1 MRGTG
6 CIYRTVSHAID
17 LQQGSQGLVVKEE
30 SKERAGWRGKRGQ
43 GSELGLNLS
52 YSVDLIL

>member
-6 CIYRTVSHAID
+6 CINRPVSHAID

-43 GSELGLNLS
+43 GSELGLDLS
-52 YSVDLIL
+52 YSVT